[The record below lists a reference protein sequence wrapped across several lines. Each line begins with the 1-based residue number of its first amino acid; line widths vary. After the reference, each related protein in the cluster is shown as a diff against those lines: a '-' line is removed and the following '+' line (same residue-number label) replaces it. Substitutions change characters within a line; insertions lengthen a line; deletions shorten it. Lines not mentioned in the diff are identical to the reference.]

1 MSDFESDNFLSKLKE
16 VHEWPCTYMFKF
28 IVPKEQ
34 VTVLENTIKLEHTKM
49 NPSKNGKYISMTF
62 EVKAN
67 TAEDVVAIYRL
78 ASKVKGI
85 IAL

>member
-34 VTVLENTIKLEHTKM
+34 VTVLEAAIKHEHSRM

-62 EVKAN
+62 HVEAES
-67 TAEDVVAIYRL
+67 AEDVIAIYRL

-85 IAL
+85 ISL